1 MYCGCRRV
9 WPRWRC
15 AGSEPGCRGHFRRG
29 RWRAKDSATCRGC
42 GRTDRRPTTSSTLPT
57 RSTIRRLP
65 SWPPIEPNRPAQVNG
80 RCRPLACQTR
90 CSPPAQKISRRAY
103 WLSDPDLRQHSHAG
117 LNKGEAS
124 NSVRRA
130 VFFHHQGEI
139 RDRPDQQARHPDN
152 QIIGRAKKISWN
164 RPSVRAGLGRA
175 ATPPHRGPPLPKT
188 RAPRS
193 ARKLARR
200 QA

>member
-1 MYCGCRRV
+1 MRTNGPQADDQLHPADLVDNKETTVVASDRAQPSGPGE
-9 WPRWRC
+9 WPVSTAC
-15 AGSEPGCRGHFRRG
+15 SSDPVL
-29 RWRAKDSATCRGC
+29 SAR
-42 GRTDRRPTTSSTLPT
+42 
-57 RSTIRRLP
+57 
-65 SWPPIEPNRPAQVNG
+65 
-80 RCRPLACQTR
+80 
-90 CSPPAQKISRRAY
+90 AQKISRRAY

-152 QIIGRAKKISWN
+152 QIIGRAKKITWN

-175 ATPPHRGPPLPKT
+175 ATPPHRGPPLPRT

>member
-1 MYCGCRRV
+1 M
-9 WPRWRC
+9 
-15 AGSEPGCRGHFRRG
+15 HFRPLH
-29 RWRAKDSATCRGC
+29 
-42 GRTDRRPTTSSTLPT
+42 DRVVV
-57 RSTIRRLP
+57 RRLEGEEKTKGGIIIP
-65 SWPPIEPNRPAQVNG
+65 DTAKEKPQEGEVLAVGPG
-80 RCRPLACQTR
+80 RFDDAGAKRVPMDVKVGDVVLYSKYGGTEVKYHGEEYLVLSAR
-90 CSPPAQKISRRAY
+90 AQKISRRAY
-103 WLSDPDLRQHSHAG
+103 WLSDPDLRQYSHAG

-152 QIIGRAKKISWN
+152 QIIGRAKKITWN

-175 ATPPHRGPPLPKT
+175 ATPPHRGPPLPRT